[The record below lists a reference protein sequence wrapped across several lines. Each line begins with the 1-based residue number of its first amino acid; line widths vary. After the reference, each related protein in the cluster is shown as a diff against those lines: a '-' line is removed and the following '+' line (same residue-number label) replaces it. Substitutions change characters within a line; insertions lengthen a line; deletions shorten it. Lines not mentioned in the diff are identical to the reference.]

1 MVDKLRGPRVRAF
14 TRLGVPLLASL
25 ALAFTACSAPA
36 NTPEPEPTPSTPS
49 SESAEPTPTTPAFT
63 PYSPGEL
70 TVLIGTDFLPG
81 WMQGDAPGVPNA
93 GVEYELAEQIARVHG
108 LKTVYRTSG
117 WAAMTSGTMT
127 DYDIALWTIF
137 KTPEREEVNDYSECY
152 YPGYTG
158 ILTRK
163 ETDVSTVDKAKDLV
177 WGAAQGSLQA
187 KMVDAIDP
195 KEPGRVFS
203 DTPAMFA
210 LLQNGEIDAVM
221 AGLTASSG
229 RAMQPGWEDFHVA
242 AVVEAA
248 SVPDPCYAVQLP
260 KGSANT
266 GAVND
271 VIATVKADGTFD
283 KWVEKNLTPLG
294 ADPSLYPTFLIP

>member
-1 MVDKLRGPRVRAF
+1 MVDKLRGRGGR
-14 TRLGVPLLASL
+14 RLAILGIPLLTSL
-25 ALAFTACSAPA
+25 ALAFAACGSPA
-36 NTPEPEPTPSTPS
+36 STPQPEPSS
-49 SESAEPTPTTPAFT
+49 SETASAQPTETVPPFT

-93 GVEYELAEQIARVHG
+93 GVEFELAEEIARVHG

-163 ETDVSTVDKAKDLV
+163 NTDVSSLEKAKSLV

-187 KMVDAIDP
+187 KMIDAIGPTEDA
-195 KEPGRVFS
+195 RVFS

-242 AVVEAA
+242 AVVEAKG
-248 SVPDPCYAVQLP
+248 VPDPCYAVQLP
-260 KGSANT
+260 KGSVNT

-271 VIATVKADGTFD
+271 VIAAVKADGTFD
-283 KWVEKNLTPLG
+283 QWVEKNLTPLG
-294 ADPSLYPTFLIP
+294 ADPALYPTFLIP